1 MRLDPGD
8 EAGLKA
14 VPLGH
19 WIEVSTAG
27 ETFRLARVP
36 GGWHVPG
43 DVASGDLVDGEHDCV
58 EVLGDLFGDD
68 PYDER
73 DDAEG

>member
-1 MRLDPGD
+1 
-8 EAGLKA
+8 
-14 VPLGH
+14 
-19 WIEVSTAG
+19 
-27 ETFRLARVP
+27 
-36 GGWHVPG
+36 VPG